1 MDGIPCQVVESELD
15 LINTVIDMV
24 KMWDPDV
31 LAGWELH
38 NSSWGWVSSRADQAF
53 GMGPLH
59 DPPLMIGIDFTEQLS
74 RVVGGRTGP
83 KKDFYS
89 ATHSSTFKVSGRHIL
104 NIWRICRSEF
114 NLTQYTFENVVF
126 HVLHQRSVNELAR
139 GDMSKKAD
147 EQYTPF
153 LLGESDRFMEEQD
166 FGAYPPCTQ
175 ILLPASSYVCRA
187 H

>member
-1 MDGIPCQVVESELD
+1 MFYCYQNEDESLPNTTSFPGYYAGYIVVDPTAIRSGRLKLDGIPCQAVDSELD

-38 NSSWGWVSSRADQAF
+38 NSSWGWISSRADQAF
-53 GMGPLH
+53 GMSVFVSL
-59 DPPLMIGIDFTEQLS
+59 LMLGIDFTEQLS
-74 RVVGGRTGP
+74 RVVGGHTGP

-126 HVLHQRSVNELAR
+126 HLLHQRYVLSLDYV
-139 GDMSKKAD
+139 
-147 EQYTPF
+147 QC
-153 LLGESDRFMEEQD
+153 
-166 FGAYPPCTQ
+166 PCN
-175 ILLPASSYVCRA
+175 
-187 H
+187 